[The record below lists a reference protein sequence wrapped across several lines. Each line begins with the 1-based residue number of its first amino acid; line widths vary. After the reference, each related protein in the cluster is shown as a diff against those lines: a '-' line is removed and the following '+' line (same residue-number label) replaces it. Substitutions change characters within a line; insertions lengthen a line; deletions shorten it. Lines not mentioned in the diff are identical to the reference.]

1 MDFDELLELIHILY
15 NNLKDHP
22 YKTKWHSATPM
33 DNGTIAIGYTQ
44 YEPWLWNEIFAIHYL
59 LCGYMGGK
67 SEHYQEPNLKNYEV
81 ISHANLDELTDWNMH
96 HPRPGRLEDDSE
108 YTWHQF

>member
-1 MDFDELLELIHILY
+1 MDTLRTPLELLFQPCGSCVRLPRYGEAMDFDELLELIHILY

-44 YEPWLWNEIFAIHYL
+44 YEPWAMERNLRHPLSSLRVHGRKIGAL
-59 LCGYMGGK
+59 LGTK
-67 SEHYQEPNLKNYEV
+67 PQEL
-81 ISHANLDELTDWNMH
+81 
-96 HPRPGRLEDDSE
+96 
-108 YTWHQF
+108 